1 MKNTLPNN
9 IRIKE
14 GISKEFKKDFKE
26 DIMSKAERKVTG
38 QENIFYKQK
47 KEDFPRSPVLRIHA
61 STAGSACSISGQGNK
76 VPHATL
82 RG

>member
-1 MKNTLPNN
+1 
-9 IRIKE
+9 
-14 GISKEFKKDFKE
+14 
-26 DIMSKAERKVTG
+26 MSKAERKVTG